1 LRASTTAQRFG
12 TIAAAVAKKVRTP
25 PPPRRPVQAPQRR
38 DKKRRPAQ
46 GAAQPAGRNLWPI
59 VAVLAVI
66 AVAGIAAALYFGL
79 RGNGNNNTATPVST
93 GNTNALN
100 ALPGVRKIKAPWP
113 PEYAHLN
120 DRLRPLNLNALS
132 QEALA
137 YHIHQHLDVYL
148 NGKPIT
154 VPALIGINDGAY
166 LTELHT
172 HDASGIIH
180 VESESSDKHYTLGT
194 FFAEWGIFLSSKCVG
209 AYCQGY
215 TWYINGKKQTGH
227 PWNLVLQP
235 HQVIVIAIGKPPK
248 KIRSTYAWGGL

>member
-1 LRASTTAQRFG
+1 
-12 TIAAAVAKKVRTP
+12 VAKKVRTP

-38 DKKRRPAQ
+38 DKKRRPAK
-46 GAAQPAGRNLWPI
+46 GPAQPAGRNLWPI

-79 RGNGNNNTATPVST
+79 RGNGSGSTTSSTPVST

-100 ALPGVRKIKAPWP
+100 TLPGVRKIKAPWP

-120 DRLRPLNLNALS
+120 DRLGPLNLNALS

-137 YHIHQHLDVYL
+137 YHIHQHLDVYV
-148 NGKPIT
+148 NGKALS

-172 HDASGIIH
+172 HYPDGIIH
-180 VESESSDKHYTLGT
+180 VESESADKHYTLGS
-194 FFAEWGIFLSSKCVG
+194 FFAEWGIYLGSKCVG
-209 AYCQGY
+209 GYCQGY
-215 TWYINGKKQTGH
+215 TWYLDGKKQTGH

>member
-1 LRASTTAQRFG
+1 M
-12 TIAAAVAKKVRTP
+12 AKKVRTP
-25 PPPRRPVQAPQRR
+25 SPPKRPVQAPQRR
-38 DKKRRPAQ
+38 DPKKRR
-46 GAAQPAGRNLWPI
+46 GAAVPAPAATRNLWPI
-59 VAVLAVI
+59 VAVLAVV

-79 RGNGNNNTATPVST
+79 RGNGTSAPSTTTAASGNVNTL
-93 GNTNALN
+93 NT
-100 ALPGVRKIKAPWP
+100 LPGVRKIKAPWP

-120 DRLRPLNLNALS
+120 DRLEPLNLNALS

-137 YHIHQHLDVYL
+137 YHIHQHLDIYR

-154 VPALIGINDGAY
+154 VPALIGINDSAY

-180 VESESSDKHYTLGT
+180 VESESADKHYTLGT
-194 FFAEWGIFLSSKCVG
+194 FFAEWGIYLSKRCVG

-215 TWYINGKKQTGH
+215 TWYLDGKKQTGN

-235 HQVIVIAIGKPPK
+235 HQVITIAIGKPPK
-248 KIRSTYAWGGL
+248 HIRSTYAWGGL